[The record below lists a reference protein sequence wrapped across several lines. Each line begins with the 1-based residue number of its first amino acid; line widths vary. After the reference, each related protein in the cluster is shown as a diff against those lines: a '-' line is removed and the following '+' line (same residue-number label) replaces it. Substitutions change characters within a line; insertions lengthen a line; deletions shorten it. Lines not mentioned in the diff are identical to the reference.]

1 MSVKYFGVYLSHN
14 MKWYCHIDCIA
25 NKALKVLGLI
35 KHLLSNAS
43 EKVRLIA
50 YVTLCR
56 PFIEYVCEIWNPTT
70 QTLITKLENIQ
81 SKAMRFVKN
90 LKRTYVSGSSA
101 RVLIGLDARTI
112 KETKE
117 LHFFTLFWSMS
128 LSFLT
133 C

>member
-43 EKVRLIA
+43 KKVKPIA
-50 YVTLCR
+50 YVTLCW
-56 PFIEYVCEIWNPTT
+56 PFLEYVCEIWNPAT

-81 SKAMRFVKN
+81 SKATRFVKN
-90 LKRTYVSGSSA
+90 LGGRYVSVLSA
-101 RVLIGLDARTI
+101 RVRDVVVKR
-112 KETKE
+112 
-117 LHFFTLFWSMS
+117 F
-128 LSFLT
+128 
-133 C
+133 